1 MLTRPFSY
9 LIGIQYLGLR
19 YHGWQ
24 VQKGVK
30 TIQGTL
36 ERVFRYVLGHEDF
49 TILGSSR
56 TDSGVSCL
64 QGAFVIYLREAAD
77 WDELL
82 KYSNEHLP
90 ADIRL
95 LYVKAVDR
103 SFNVIQHVA
112 KKRYGYYFSLGEKP
126 HPFQSGALAYAG
138 RGLDIALMREAA
150 ALFVGRHDFR
160 RFCTHGKQ
168 LDDFVREIY
177 VSELLPLDGKVAFW
191 PREDAYVFRVDGNGF
206 LMHQVRRMVAALF
219 MVGRG
224 ELSVQSLAA
233 AFVDPTPSPVSPKA
247 APQGLVLEE
256 VFFNGI

>member
-24 VQKGVK
+24 AQKGVK

-36 ERVFRYVLGHEDF
+36 ERVFRYVMGHEDF

-64 QGAFVIYLREAAD
+64 NGAFVIYLREEAS
-77 WDELL
+77 WSGLL
-82 KYSNEHLP
+82 EQCNEHLP

-95 LYVKAVDR
+95 LYAKAVDR
-103 SFNVIQHVA
+103 SFNIIQHVT

-126 HPFQSGALAYAG
+126 HPLQSGALAYAG
-138 RGLDIALMREAA
+138 RSLDFDRMRLASS
-150 ALFVGRHDFR
+150 LFVGRHDFR

-168 LDDFVREIY
+168 LDDFVREIF
-177 VSELLPLDGKVAFW
+177 VSELVPLGKTSVFW
-191 PREDAYVFRVDGNGF
+191 PSENTYVFRVDGSGF
-206 LMHQVRRMVAALF
+206 LMHQVRRMAAALF

-224 ELSVQSLAA
+224 ELSVEAVKAA
-233 AFVDPTPSPVSPKA
+233 LSDPTLSPVSPKA
-247 APQGLVLEE
+247 AAQGLVLEE
-256 VFFNGI
+256 VFFNEL

>member
-1 MLTRPFSY
+1 MQTRPYSY

-56 TDSGVSCL
+56 TDTGVSCL
-64 QGAFVIYLREAAD
+64 QGAFVIYLRETVD
-77 WDELL
+77 WNDLLEL
-82 KYSNEHLP
+82 SNEHLP

-95 LYVKAVDR
+95 LYARSVDR
-103 SFNVIQHVA
+103 SFNVIQHVV

-138 RGLDIALMREAA
+138 NRLDIGVMQEAA
-150 ALFVGRHDFR
+150 SLFVGRHDFR

-168 LDDFVREIY
+168 LDDFVREIF
-177 VSELLPLDGKVAFW
+177 VSALVPLDGGSEFW
-191 PREDAYVFRVDGNGF
+191 PNKDVYVFRVDGSGF
-206 LMHQVRRMVAALF
+206 LMHQVRRMAAALF

-224 ELSVQSLAA
+224 ELSKQALEAALA
-233 AFVDPTPSPVSPKA
+233 DPTTSPISPKA

-256 VFFNGI
+256 VFFNQN